1 MKKMFHLLPCVKN
14 CTKNTGE
21 WSIKAMTCKV
31 LKRVPLDRILEIN
44 PTRFIRKKTIAGWSK
59 IKLRNFSRTN
69 TINKT
74 LPEGRNERYSSL
86 NEMNFLFQNLIL
98 FSWQCSIK

>member
-1 MKKMFHLLPCVKN
+1 MSKTLKSAKQSQNRSVDEAPFGDDVSPVAL
-14 CTKNTGE
+14 
-21 WSIKAMTCKV
+21 CKELYEKYRRV
-31 LKRVPLDRILEIN
+31 EYQSHDVQGVPLDRILEIN

-74 LPEGRNERYSSL
+74 LPEGRNE
-86 NEMNFLFQNLIL
+86 
-98 FSWQCSIK
+98 SIKT

>member
-1 MKKMFHLLPCVKN
+1 MEIALGNKESGKTSPNAWTVLCRAADVSPVAL
-14 CTKNTGE
+14 
-21 WSIKAMTCKV
+21 CKELYEKYRRV
-31 LKRVPLDRILEIN
+31 EYQSHDVQGVPLDRILEIN

-74 LPEGRNERYSSL
+74 LPEGRNE
-86 NEMNFLFQNLIL
+86 
-98 FSWQCSIK
+98 SIKT